1 MSTIA
6 NSLTPA
12 SASAASTTASTTA
25 ASTDPLASE
34 STFLTLLVSQ
44 LQNQDPL
51 DPVDSNQFVSQLT
64 EYSQLEQ
71 LLGIHTDTTAISQA
85 VTTNSTAAASTPAT
99 DPASV
104 LPDITTKDAS
114 QTNSN
119 LGATN

>member
-6 NSLTPA
+6 NPLSSTLPA
-12 SASAASTTASTTA
+12 TTASAQSSA
-25 ASTDPLASE
+25 AATSAATDPLASE

-44 LQNQDPL
+44 MQNQDPL

-85 VTTNSTAAASTPAT
+85 VTADSTQTATATGTTNQTTSTTGAA
-99 DPASV
+99 
-104 LPDITTKDAS
+104 
-114 QTNSN
+114 N
-119 LGATN
+119 